1 MYQSIISSGKK
12 RTYRSSKKKTEAI
25 WPDEDQKF
33 AVVKELLGNGR
44 LNALC
49 EDSVTRMGRIRGSMR
64 SGPKK
69 VIISKGDLIIVALR
83 DYEDK
88 VDVVHRYT
96 HEEASSIIRR
106 YQMPDFIVRSWN
118 MDEYEQDNEKD
129 SVIFAEEEDVLDID
143 NI

>member
-64 SGPKK
+64 SGRNK